1 MQKIRS
7 SISNWDN
14 GKTLLRKVDYHFQ
27 GGKKSKGN
35 LERMVLVLSYLKVS
49 LTKYSENLSVLRHPS
64 KE

>member
-35 LERMVLVLSYLKVS
+35 LERMVFLLLYLKIS
-49 LTKYSENLSVLRHPS
+49 LTKYSENLSLFKHPS
-64 KE
+64 K